1 MTEKKSD
8 LWEESSLSK
17 EEQMQLGN
25 EEEFFRK
32 SFSSFSCPPLPE
44 SLSAENIWNKI
55 CSGEGDHQVTVEPSV
70 VEEQLKQIEETQN
83 VSDTKTDSSDEKKM
97 GEVLEFPKQRRT
109 SRQAARRRWAI
120 ACTLVLVVGLSA
132 AYWKIKTPMQQ
143 AENLMQD
150 AAAAPQEESVVEEAA
165 IPEEQAEV
173 QKNAAVTEESAAE
186 EPKAKA
192 QTFSAQPTTDE
203 IEETQQESE
212 QVAEAEAVPQ
222 LASEAP
228 AEQPSENEQQT
239 EAPAEQPSENEQQTE
254 AQPQTAS
261 IQPRVAMQEVPQSND
276 AVQQS
281 PEVTELQQKILDSMS
296 AKQQE
301 EPEEELPA
309 TAQTQ
314 AAQPEKNLLQGA
326 VKDAKQSQLQKF
338 ELKTGSVSYDP
349 TSGAITLQK
358 TNGEEAASMQVT
370 AGAKVLASEKS
381 MAVME
386 EDTEGGTVCIKLY
399 SLEDIS
405 NPQEVRKVI
414 HQGELFDF
422 YQSPG
427 NSYTLV
433 TSVWFTKE
441 QVEAGEFL
449 PQVDGETVSASKVNV
464 IEGYVVADRVNYNLT
479 TTVTL
484 DSLKTR
490 VDLYLN

>member
-1 MTEKKSD
+1 ME
-8 LWEESSLSK
+8 L
-17 EEQMQLGN
+17 
-25 EEEFFRK
+25 
-32 SFSSFSCPPLPE
+32 
-44 SLSAENIWNKI
+44 
-55 CSGEGDHQVTVEPSV
+55 
-70 VEEQLKQIEETQN
+70 
-83 VSDTKTDSSDEKKM
+83 
-97 GEVLEFPKQRRT
+97 PKQQST
-109 SRQAARRRWAI
+109 ARQVVHRRWAI

-143 AENLMQD
+143 EENLMQD
-150 AAAAPQEESVVEEAA
+150 TAATPREESVVEEAA
-165 IPEEQAEV
+165 IPEEQAQV
-173 QKNAAVTEESAAE
+173 QENAAVTEESVAE

-203 IEETQQESE
+203 VEETQQESE

-239 EAPAEQPSENEQQTE
+239 EA
-254 AQPQTAS
+254 QPQTAS
-261 IQPRVAMQEVPQSND
+261 IQPKVAMEEVPPQSND

-381 MAVME
+381 MAVIE
-386 EDTEGGTVCIKLY
+386 EDMEGGTVCIKLY

-464 IEGYVVADRVNYNLT
+464 IEGYGVADRVNYNLT

>member
-1 MTEKKSD
+1 
-8 LWEESSLSK
+8 
-17 EEQMQLGN
+17 
-25 EEEFFRK
+25 
-32 SFSSFSCPPLPE
+32 
-44 SLSAENIWNKI
+44 
-55 CSGEGDHQVTVEPSV
+55 
-70 VEEQLKQIEETQN
+70 
-83 VSDTKTDSSDEKKM
+83 
-97 GEVLEFPKQRRT
+97 
-109 SRQAARRRWAI
+109 
-120 ACTLVLVVGLSA
+120 
-132 AYWKIKTPMQQ
+132 MQQ

-173 QKNAAVTEESAAE
+173 QENAAVTEESAAE

-203 IEETQQESE
+203 VEETQQESE

-222 LASEAP
+222 LAS
-228 AEQPSENEQQT
+228 

-281 PEVTELQQKILDSMS
+281 PEVTELQQKILDSMN

-381 MAVME
+381 MAVIE

-464 IEGYVVADRVNYNLT
+464 IEGYGVADRVNYNLT

>member
-1 MTEKKSD
+1 MTEKKSN

-55 CSGEGDHQVTVEPSV
+55 CSGEGDHQVTVEPST
-70 VEEQLKQIEETQN
+70 VEEQLKQIEETQD

-97 GEVLEFPKQRRT
+97 GEVLEFPKQSRT

-150 AAAAPQEESVVEEAA
+150 TAAAPQEESVVEEAA
-165 IPEEQAEV
+165 IPEEQAQV
-173 QKNAAVTEESAAE
+173 QENAAVTEESAAE

-203 IEETQQESE
+203 VEETQQESE

-222 LASEAP
+222 LAS
-228 AEQPSENEQQT
+228 

-441 QVEAGEFL
+441 QVEAGGFL

-464 IEGYVVADRVNYNLT
+464 IEGYGVADRVNYNLT